1 MATLVSLVLNLS
13 LMPLLCE
20 RFLRAVEPNRFQ
32 KVFFR
37 LIERLRESIM
47 GVSERS
53 LRAPRRTVFLAVLS
67 IGVAAAIVP
76 VLGVQFFPSAQR
88 SQFTVEVWCRDG
100 SSIEKTSAITSRVEA
115 YLKPLPEVVST
126 IAYVGRG
133 GPRFYYNTDPEP
145 PWPSY
150 AQIVVNTKSVAATEA
165 IMPKL
170 RRELGPLCPEARVV
184 PRKLEQGPPVGA
196 PVHLRLKAEDYLALR
211 TKADD
216 LVQKLALQ
224 PGIFQA
230 YHDMG
235 ELAPSL
241 NLKLDQEKMAEVG
254 LTSAQISQ
262 ISQLGLAGITATYIR
277 EGDRNIPVD
286 LRLPAVLRSS
296 PQALL
301 DLPLINSSGDW
312 IPVSQIA
319 QLEWVGKALRLS
331 HHQRERTVN
340 IYGHTD
346 GTRLASRILGDVLPG
361 FKELPPG
368 MHLTY
373 GGEQE
378 EVDKSFRELALVFFL
393 TVVGQMLI
401 VAAQFNDG
409 RITATI
415 LSTIP
420 LSMFGAM
427 AGLLITHQVF
437 GFTAFLGIITLG
449 GVVTNHAIMFF
460 EYTRREPTEGQEA
473 MLAAGRKRIR
483 PILLTVLL
491 SIGGL
496 LPLGWGGGN
505 LWPPMAWSL
514 VFGLIYSLPLA
525 LVIVPSVYASLS
537 SLSWPGLAKSL
548 KRTAPLILVLSAIQF
563 SPQVA
568 QAEETHIISLNQ
580 ALETALKT
588 HPRVQEFEARW
599 KESQAQR
606 DEAAASG
613 LPRLNLRAGSSYF
626 SPSQTLSFGP
636 NQINVAV
643 NQNWNSGLSLEYSL
657 FTFGRLEWSG
667 LAAKQ
672 REQMAIYEYQL
683 SRQRAWEEVT
693 LVYLDLLERQEKCQV
708 AIRSHLV
715 REQAL
720 RDTQAQVKAGVS
732 PKFEL
737 LRAQAEEQQAL
748 QSVYQARGEQV
759 AARSRLG
766 SLLGLSSSARWEVEA
781 KLPNLEAISAS
792 GGVER
797 ALKCRPDV
805 LAINRAVE
813 AAVSRVGFEDSQ
825 NSPSLGLQVDY
836 LRQNPTAF
844 RLGEQFSA
852 GLVLQIPLYDGGL
865 SSAKV
870 SAAQQRVQQLK
881 SQQQQLERDVRV
893 EVESLAAALETS
905 EQQWKAAQLQ
915 LTAATEAERVARLR
929 YQNGLGTQLER
940 MDAERQ
946 RLAAEEAQLSAQY
959 RLYANLT
966 RWRRATACLTAAETF
981 EL

>member
-1 MATLVSLVLNLS
+1 
-13 LMPLLCE
+13 
-20 RFLRAVEPNRFQ
+20 
-32 KVFFR
+32 
-37 LIERLRESIM
+37 
-47 GVSERS
+47 
-53 LRAPRRTVFLAVLS
+53 
-67 IGVAAAIVP
+67 
-76 VLGVQFFPSAQR
+76 
-88 SQFTVEVWCRDG
+88 
-100 SSIEKTSAITSRVEA
+100 
-115 YLKPLPEVVST
+115 VVST

-150 AQIVVNTKSVAATEA
+150 AQIVVNTKSVAATEE
-165 IMPKL
+165 IMPRL

-196 PVHLRLKAEDYLALR
+196 PVHLRLKAEDYTALR
-211 TKADD
+211 IKADEII
-216 LVQKLALQ
+216 QKLALQ

-254 LTSAQISQ
+254 LSNAQISQ

-286 LRLPAVLRSS
+286 LRLPAPLRSS

-346 GTRLASRILGDVLPG
+346 GTRLASRILKDVLPG
-361 FKELPPG
+361 FQNLPPG
-368 MHLTY
+368 MQLTY

-378 EVDKSFRELALVFFL
+378 EVDKSFRELALVFFV

-401 VAAQFNDG
+401 VAAQFNDA

-427 AGLLITHQVF
+427 SGLLITHQVF

-460 EYTRREPTEGQEA
+460 EYTRREQSEGQEA
-473 MLAAGRKRIR
+473 MLSAGRKRIR

-525 LVIVPSVYASLS
+525 LIIVPSVYASLS
-537 SLSWPGLAKSL
+537 SLSWASL
-548 KRTAPLILVLSAIQF
+548 PKFKRAAPLVLIALSMQLCPLPAG
-563 SPQVA
+563 
-568 QAEETHIISLNQ
+568 AEETPALTISLNQ
-580 ALETALKT
+580 ALETALKS

-606 DEAAASG
+606 DEAAAPG
-613 LPRLNLRAGSSYF
+613 RPRLNLRAGSNYF
-626 SPSQTLSFGP
+626 SPSQTLNFGP

-643 NQNWNSGLSLEYSL
+643 NQNWNSGVSLEYSL

-667 LAAKQ
+667 LAAEQ
-672 REQMAIYEYQL
+672 REQMAIYEYRL
-683 SRQRAWEEVT
+683 SRQRAWEEIT
-693 LVYLDLLERQEKCQV
+693 LVYLDLMERQEKLQV
-708 AIRSHLV
+708 ASRSHLV
-715 REQAL
+715 RQQAL
-720 RDTQAQVKAGVS
+720 KDTQAQVKAGVS

-748 QSVYQARGEQV
+748 QAVFQARGEQV

-766 SLLGLSSSARWEVEA
+766 SLLGLPSTANWTLDNA
-781 KLPNLEAISAS
+781 LPKLEPLETKGAL
-792 GGVER
+792 ER
-797 ALKCRPDV
+797 ALIGRPDL
-805 LAINRAVE
+805 LAMGRAVE
-813 AAVSRVGFEDSQ
+813 AAVARVGFEDSQ
-825 NSPSLGLQVDY
+825 NSPNLGLQIDY

-852 GLVLQIPLYDGGL
+852 GVVLQIPLYDGGL

-893 EVESLAAALETS
+893 EIETLAAALETS

-915 LTAATEAERVARLR
+915 LSAATEAERVARLR

-946 RLAAEEAQLSAQY
+946 RLAAEEAQLSAQF
-959 RLYANLT
+959 RLHANWT
-966 RWRRATACLTAAETF
+966 RWRRATASFTPAELL
-981 EL
+981 ENRL